1 MILLLS
7 PILTTSTLSLIIHQR
22 LVLIWLWVKH
32 LVYHIIF
39 ILICSLKIVP
49 WEIRNGFLFWTSLVL
64 IWIWVLIVTLL
75 LLLRCLISRTPSKI
89 KEIIYS
95 IIIWRSI
102 WLLIVV
108 IEVPII
114 VIADQS
120 LFIVCWLVIISGVET
135 RVLVFIVCGILVSLV
150 ISF

>member
-7 PILTTSTLSLIIHQR
+7 TVLATSTLSLIIHQW
-22 LVLIWLWVKH
+22 LVLVRLCVKH
-32 LVYHIIF
+32 LVYHIVF
-39 ILICSLKIVP
+39 ILIRSLEIVS
-49 WEIRNGFLFWTSLVL
+49 WEIRNGFLFWTSLIL
-64 IWIWVLIVTLL
+64 IWIWVLNVTL

-114 VIADQS
+114 VVVDQS
-120 LFIVCWLVIISGVET
+120 LFIVSWLIVISGVET
-135 RVLVFIVCGILVSLV
+135 RVLIFIVCGILVSLV
-150 ISF
+150 IFV

>member
-7 PILTTSTLSLIIHQR
+7 TVLATSILSLIIHQR
-22 LVLIWLWVKH
+22 LVLIRLRIKH
-32 LVYHIIF
+32 LVYHIVF
-39 ILICSLKIVP
+39 ILIRSLEIVS
-49 WEIRNGFLFWTSLVL
+49 WEIRNGFLFWTSLIL
-64 IWIWVLIVTLL
+64 IWILVLIVTL

-108 IEVPII
+108 IKVPII
-114 VIADQS
+114 VVVDQF
-120 LFIVCWLVIISGVET
+120 LFIVSWLIVISGVET
-135 RVLVFIVCGILVSLV
+135 RVLIFIVCGILVSLV
-150 ISF
+150 IFV

>member
-7 PILTTSTLSLIIHQR
+7 TVLATSTLSLIIHQW
-22 LVLIWLWVKH
+22 LVLVRLCVKH
-32 LVYHIIF
+32 LVYHIVF
-39 ILICSLKIVP
+39 ILIRSLEIVS
-49 WEIRNGFLFWTSLVL
+49 WEIRNGFLFWTSLIL
-64 IWIWVLIVTLL
+64 IWIWVLIVTL

-114 VIADQS
+114 VVVDQS
-120 LFIVCWLVIISGVET
+120 LFIVSWLIVISGVET
-135 RVLVFIVCGILVSLV
+135 RVLIFIVCSVLISL
-150 ISF
+150 IIFI